1 MDPNVSTEESKQPG
15 NRTFFYLISAKLALI
30 PLAGWIEIGRLF
42 MRGVA
47 LLGVLCGSYHA
58 LKTLIALAQQTNNL
72 AAPQHS
78 LNIFALEIPLLALI
92 WAITKLCQE
101 E

>member
-1 MDPNVSTEESKQPG
+1 MGQDMSPEEIKKQAEYLRG
-15 NRTFFYLISAKLALI
+15 MGVGQFFI
-30 PLAGWIEIGRLF
+30 
-42 MRGVA
+42 RGVA
-47 LLGVLCGSYHA
+47 LFGVLCGSYHA
-58 LKTLIALAQQTNNL
+58 LKALIALVQQTNNL